1 MNFSLFK
8 QAVSRQ
14 FANMSQFRLYAVDIE
29 GDVLWDTYL
38 RAFPEGTN
46 PIYQERT
53 EHDCTCC
60 RQFIK
65 NAGKIVAIIG
75 DEVVSIWDI
84 GPTGTGYDTVAKAL
98 LAAVRSRPI
107 ANVYKHY
114 ERSVGT
120 DKSFEQLVDGQK
132 AWEHFFINLPTSA
145 VASKHTLP
153 TLFGQKRTA
162 YDMLNRAMETITDEA
177 VDTVLELINQNSI
190 YRGAE
195 HLVTVQRFK
204 NMVGRSKLFRNSR
217 EVFVWKEV
225 EAGDQAVN
233 FIRNSVIGTLLV
245 DLSEGVSLDRAV
257 ASFES
262 KVAPANYKR
271 PTALVTK
278 AMIESAKKK
287 VAELGL
293 LSALERRYATIDDIK
308 INDILFANATARRV
322 IVKDVFEEL
331 AGTVKANPKLD
342 KVEEVTI
349 EKFIADIL
357 PTATG
362 IELLVENRHA
372 GNLVSLIAPVD
383 PTAPGMFKWDNGFS
397 WSYNGNMADS
407 IKERVKAAGGNVTG
421 ELCCRLA
428 WDYTDDLD
436 FHMLEPDYHLFYSHR
451 SSPNGGTL
459 DVDAN
464 CNTSRLSEH
473 PVENIFYTTTSKMK
487 PGEYLLQVQNYCR
500 RSEGRGFTVEID
512 LFGTVYSF
520 EYDKVVATRQHV
532 DVAKI
537 IKDKAGVTV
546 KPILPSTKA
555 SKVLWGVTTQ
565 TFVPVTVMMLSP
577 NFWEGGVGNKH
588 YFFMLEG
595 CLNDGTARGFFNE
608 YLKSE
613 LDQHRK
619 VIEMIGSRMKTELSE
634 RQLSGLG
641 FSSTQ
646 RNSITCRV
654 TGNFTRNITIAF

>member
-1 MNFSLFK
+1 
-8 QAVSRQ
+8 
-14 FANMSQFRLYAVDIE
+14 
-29 GDVLWDTYL
+29 
-38 RAFPEGTN
+38 
-46 PIYQERT
+46 
-53 EHDCTCC
+53 
-60 RQFIK
+60 
-65 NAGKIVAIIG
+65 VAIIG

-84 GPTGTGYDTVAKAL
+84 VPTGTGYDTVAKAL

-204 NMVGRSKLFRNSR
+204 NMVGRSKLFRHSR
-217 EVFVWKEV
+217 DVFVWKEV
-225 EAGDQAVN
+225 EAGNQAVN

-245 DLSEGVSLDRAV
+245 DLSDGVSLDRAV

-349 EKFIADIL
+349 EKFLADIL

-436 FHMLEPDYHLFYSHR
+436 FHMLEPDCHLFYCHK
-451 SSPNGGTL
+451 SSPNGGSWTW
-459 DVDAN
+459 
-464 CNTSRLSEH
+464 T
-473 PVENIFYTTTSKMK
+473 PT
-487 PGEYLLQVQNYCR
+487 
-500 RSEGRGFTVEID
+500 
-512 LFGTVYSF
+512 
-520 EYDKVVATRQHV
+520 ATR
-532 DVAKI
+532 ATS
-537 IKDKAGVTV
+537 ANT
-546 KPILPSTKA
+546 PWRT
-555 SKVLWGVTTQ
+555 
-565 TFVPVTVMMLSP
+565 
-577 NFWEGGVGNKH
+577 
-588 YFFMLEG
+588 
-595 CLNDGTARGFFNE
+595 
-608 YLKSE
+608 
-613 LDQHRK
+613 
-619 VIEMIGSRMKTELSE
+619 
-634 RQLSGLG
+634 
-641 FSSTQ
+641 SST
-646 RNSITCRV
+646 RPR
-654 TGNFTRNITIAF
+654 RR

>member
-1 MNFSLFK
+1 ML
-8 QAVSRQ
+8 
-14 FANMSQFRLYAVDIE
+14 D
-29 GDVLWDTYL
+29 
-38 RAFPEGTN
+38 RA
-46 PIYQERT
+46 
-53 EHDCTCC
+53 
-60 RQFIK
+60 
-65 NAGKIVAIIG
+65 
-75 DEVVSIWDI
+75 
-84 GPTGTGYDTVAKAL
+84 L
-98 LAAVRSRPI
+98 
-107 ANVYKHY
+107 
-114 ERSVGT
+114 
-120 DKSFEQLVDGQK
+120 
-132 AWEHFFINLPTSA
+132 
-145 VASKHTLP
+145 
-153 TLFGQKRTA
+153 
-162 YDMLNRAMETITDEA
+162 ETITDEA

-195 HLVTVQRFK
+195 HLAVVQRFK

-217 EVFVWKEV
+217 DVFVWKEL

-308 INDILFANATARRV
+308 INDILFANATARRT

-349 EKFIADIL
+349 EKFIADIM

-383 PTAPGMFKWDNGFS
+383 PTAPGMFKWNNNFS

-436 FHMLEPDYHLFYSHR
+436 FHMLEPDYHLFYSQQEDAERWHLGR
-451 SSPNGGTL
+451 GRQLQHKPPQRTPRGEHLLHDHIEDEAGGVSASSAELLPQ
-459 DVDAN
+459 VRR
-464 CNTSRLSEH
+464 SRLH
-473 PVENIFYTTTSKMK
+473 RGDRPVRHR
-487 PGEYLLQVQNYCR
+487 PQLRV
-500 RSEGRGFTVEID
+500 
-512 LFGTVYSF
+512 
-520 EYDKVVATRQHV
+520 RQ
-532 DVAKI
+532 
-537 IKDKAGVTV
+537 
-546 KPILPSTKA
+546 S
-555 SKVLWGVTTQ
+555 
-565 TFVPVTVMMLSP
+565 
-577 NFWEGGVGNKH
+577 GGNTPA
-588 YFFMLEG
+588 
-595 CLNDGTARGFFNE
+595 C
-608 YLKSE
+608 
-613 LDQHRK
+613 
-619 VIEMIGSRMKTELSE
+619 
-634 RQLSGLG
+634 
-641 FSSTQ
+641 
-646 RNSITCRV
+646 
-654 TGNFTRNITIAF
+654 